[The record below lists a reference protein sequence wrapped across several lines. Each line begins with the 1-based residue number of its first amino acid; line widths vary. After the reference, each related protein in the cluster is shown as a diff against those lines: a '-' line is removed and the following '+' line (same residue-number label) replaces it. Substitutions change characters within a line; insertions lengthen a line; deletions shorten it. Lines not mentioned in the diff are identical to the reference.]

1 MKNKLWMKSVNAT
14 VVQPTYFTGE
24 SLISARSAHSY
35 WGGLGAPVYSHAV
48 TFNPVLLKGLEAAH
62 RHFYK
67 RDLADRIK
75 GETSG
80 DLERLFTGLSV
91 MERGVAS

>member
-1 MKNKLWMKSVNAT
+1 M
-14 VVQPTYFTGE
+14 
-24 SLISARSAHSY
+24 
-35 WGGLGAPVYSHAV
+35 
-48 TFNPVLLKGLEAAH
+48 TFNPVLLKGLKAAH

-91 MERGVAS
+91 MEWDVAA